1 MPTEV
6 LRKSNDTLIT
16 SEYSKDWTEKSPNSK
31 LNTIN
36 SILNDKRIQNIKKI
50 KELKVKIKNREYRSL
65 QKTV

>member
-6 LRKSNDTLIT
+6 LKKSTEQLIT
-16 SEYSKDWTEKSPNSK
+16 SEYAKNWTEKSPNSK

-36 SILNDKRIQNIKKI
+36 SILNYKRIQKIKKI
-50 KELKVKIKNREYRSL
+50 KELKAKIKNREYRSL

>member
-31 LNTIN
+31 LNAIN

>member
-1 MPTEV
+1 MVET
-6 LRKSNDTLIT
+6 LRTNQDSMIT
-16 SEYSKDWTEKSPNSK
+16 SESAKNWTEKSPNSK
-31 LNTIN
+31 LNVIN